1 MSVTAILSGM
11 ASKASGGDFVQG
23 AMSAMVVWLYNDFMT
38 QEEFKRMQS
47 VYNDSRNVKDRA
59 SAQQSIGRA
68 MKIEPYG
75 LKGNGGISDEE
86 AELNAK
92 ITFAIAGGAA
102 TLSSAAV
109 LGVKTTGE
117 IIFHIVVNTHNIN
130 TGETVRFRGNK
141 VNTMSQLRV
150 EQEAREGVANLL
162 KKVIKWIPK
171 P

>member
-1 MSVTAILSGM
+1 
-11 ASKASGGDFVQG
+11 
-23 AMSAMVVWLYNDFMT
+23 MT
-38 QEEFKRMQS
+38 QEEFKRMQG

-92 ITFAIAGGAA
+92 IAFAIAGGAA

-117 IIFHIVVNTHNIN
+117 IIFHILIN
-130 TGETVRFRGNK
+130 YYSINHEGRIRYRGSSAY
-141 VNTMSQLRV
+141 T
-150 EQEAREGVANLL
+150 REKQMIEVGKKGIDNLL